1 MLRVF
6 LRSVDYFVLDVRRM
20 WLFSLL
26 RVDLKWSIFSLYSFR
41 SCSMSEDE
49 LSEISLMNKIFK
61 MLHKGITLNS
71 VVPPAIMV
79 GTILICSRMGWI
91 MLGWLRGLH
100 LGLLLDG
107 AKDLVN
113 RKLQWGEVSVHLE
126 NSELALRGVR
136 VHQLVGVM
144 PDYVF
149 ESCMKP
155 QFHTWWSGLLHS
167 LLSLPAVYTSGLE
180 IECPSFW

>member
-1 MLRVF
+1 
-6 LRSVDYFVLDVRRM
+6 
-20 WLFSLL
+20 
-26 RVDLKWSIFSLYSFR
+26 
-41 SCSMSEDE
+41 MSEDE

-91 MLGWLRGLH
+91 MLGCLRGLH
-100 LGLLLDG
+100 LGLFLDG

-136 VHQLVGVM
+136 VNPLVGVM
-144 PDYVF
+144 P
-149 ESCMKP
+149 SAM
-155 QFHTWWSGLLHS
+155 S
-167 LLSLPAVYTSGLE
+167 LSLVWSLNFILGGAACCIPYCLFQLYILLGSR
-180 IECPSFW
+180 